1 MLAAV
6 GLYGLISYSVTQRTR
21 EIGIRMALGAGPS
34 QVLTPMLREGLVLA
48 TIGTGI
54 GLLGALAGGRVL
66 SSFLYGVEPTDALTF
81 VIVAVTLLTVAFVA
95 TWIPSRRALRVD
107 PIAALRVD

>member
-1 MLAAV
+1 MMGSSGRRTRPVRLALLSSVALMLAAV

-48 TIGTGI
+48 AIGTGI
-54 GLLGALAGGRVL
+54 GLLGALAGGRDCRGV
-66 SSFLYGVEPTDALTF
+66 SSAGARWN
-81 VIVAVTLLTVAFVA
+81 AVGRGFRGA
-95 TWIPSRRALRVD
+95 RV
-107 PIAALRVD
+107 